1 MKTIFLILCTVSS
14 ISASALASAQGR
26 RENILGYLP
35 SNKGLTFQVA
45 SGGCTVKA
53 DFTSKIEKDKA
64 NGVIY
69 LTLLRL
75 RPDVCYPF
83 IPMGV
88 RFDFSYA
95 ELGITSGDNFV
106 IANPN
111 GVVQAWAYDFPNI
124 GPNEK

>member
-1 MKTIFLILCTVSS
+1 MKTIFLILLTLFSTL
-14 ISASALASAQGR
+14 ALAAPQGQ
-26 RENILGYLP
+26 REKILGYLP

-45 SGGCTVKA
+45 SGGCTLKT
-53 DFTSKIEKDKA
+53 DFTSKVEKDPS
-64 NGVIY
+64 NGVMY
-69 LTLLRL
+69 LTLIRL

-88 RFDFSYA
+88 RFDFSYE

-111 GVVQAWAYDFPNI
+111 GTVQAWAYNFPNI
-124 GPNEK
+124 EPDND